1 MKWQPRTYQSEAVDR
16 AVTNL
21 LSGTSEL
28 MVAPTGSGKS
38 LIQALIATRIR
49 AEGKRHY
56 QTVPSTEIALGILD
70 KLGTEDVEALRAQ
83 SFAKQQAACERN
95 GIYTIK
101 RLYNLLMVGGLPL
114 PDTLSIDESHH
125 SVDNTHTLV
134 WAMCGH
140 CPRVGLT
147 ATAYRG
153 TPDETRKLIEAWGR
167 PHVILTLRE
176 ACKQK
181 VVSRPDFVCWPLV
194 NDDLIKV
201 VAGEFVLSSVEGA
214 VENTLPELI
223 ERMKRELLVNEDGLN
238 WFPKR
243 MTMVRAPGVQSARTI
258 THALRTAGVP
268 AVCMTGDETDVDGAL
283 GASRQAAFA
292 KCVNREAVL
301 VQVKVVGEGVDLP
314 VRVLIDLAP
323 CMSPVAWMQSVGRA
337 TRPVPEGDDPPLYV
351 ATNHNLTRHA
361 YLWEGMIPP
370 GQIRDAQKAWGAAY
384 KPTRRAIAR
393 ALGLEGFGKFAPSTV
408 QLMDGS
414 LASVYALQTKDGM
427 HLYAVLLH
435 PCMTEPWFFEK
446 VNQPTGETA
455 TFQKNGHTITYKVKR
470 YGPWKRIASIPEL
483 TGYVTV
489 KPDFVTDGMMDYWRA
504 AAESVGLD
512 PAADPDGR
520 SFQVLPILKNT
531 RNRFQNIAES
541 GY

>member
-1 MKWQPRTYQSEAVDR
+1 MDR
-16 AVTNL
+16 AVNNL
-21 LSGTSEL
+21 LSGVSEL

-49 AEGKRHY
+49 AAGKRHY

-70 KLGTEDVEALRAQ
+70 KLGVTDVPSLRQ
-83 SFAKQQAACERN
+83 ESFAKQQAACERH

-101 RLYNLLMVGGLPL
+101 RLYNLLMAGALPL

-125 SVDNTHTLV
+125 SVDNTHSLV

-153 TPDETRKLIEAWGR
+153 TPDETRKLIEAWGK
-167 PHVILTLRE
+167 PYVILTLRE
-176 ACKQK
+176 ACKQR

-201 VAGEFVLSSVEGA
+201 VNGEFVLSSVEGA
-214 VENTLPELI
+214 VEDTLPKLI
-223 ERMKRELLVNEDGLN
+223 ERMKAELLDADGR
-238 WFPKR
+238 PKR
-243 MTMVRAPGVQSARTI
+243 MTMARAPGVQSARTI
-258 THALRTAGVP
+258 GFALRQAGVP
-268 AVCMTGDETDVDGAL
+268 AVIMTGDETDVDGTL
-283 GASRQAAFA
+283 DSSRQAAFA
-292 KCVNREAVL
+292 KCTNREAVL

-323 CMSPVAWMQSVGRA
+323 CMSPVAWMQAVGRA
-337 TRPVPEGDDPPLYV
+337 TRPVPEGEAPPLYI

-370 GQIRDAQKAWGAAY
+370 GQIRDAQKVWGADY

-393 ALGLEGFGKFAPSTV
+393 ALGLEGFGKFAPSVV
-408 QLMDGS
+408 QLLDGS

-455 TFQKNGHTITYKVKR
+455 TFQKNGHTIEYKVKR
-470 YGPWKRIASIPEL
+470 YGPWRRIPAIPEL
-483 TGYVTV
+483 SGYVTV
-489 KPDFVTDGMMDYWRA
+489 KPDFVTDGMLDWWRRD
-504 AAESVGLD
+504 AESVGLD
-512 PAADPDGR
+512 PSVDPDGR
-520 SFQVLPILKNT
+520 AFQVLPILKNT
-531 RNRFQNIAES
+531 KNRFQNSDEP